1 MALRPQAEIEP
12 QLFKKVIAE
21 EDAIGMKPIIALNLK
36 AYPESLGKRGAELC
50 QIASEVSLLTGVRII
65 VAPQAVDLRDAA
77 LICGDVFAQHVDAVE
92 QGAFTGSVSVEAIK
106 AAGCKGSLVNHSE
119 KRLPEEVIAKTIARL
134 KECGMESM
142 LCTKDTGES
151 VRLAKYGPTFIAVE
165 PPELIGS
172 GISVSTAKPEIV
184 SGTVEAV
191 AKVNG
196 TPVLCG
202 AGVSN
207 ASDVK
212 KAIELGAAGVLLASA
227 FVKAADPK
235 KLLTQMAEAMQ

>member
-1 MALRPQAEIEP
+1 
-12 QLFKKVIAE
+12 
-21 EDAIGMKPIIALNLK
+21 MKPIIALNLK
-36 AYPESLGKRGAELC
+36 TYPESLGKKGADLC

-65 VAPQAVDLRDAA
+65 VAPQAVDLREAVQ
-77 LICGDVFAQHVDAVE
+77 ISGDIFAQHADAVA
-92 QGAFTGSVSVEAIK
+92 QGAFTGSVSVESIRD
-106 AAGCKGSLVNHSE
+106 AGCKGSLVNHSE
-119 KRLPEEVIAKTIARL
+119 RRLPEKTIAETIARL
-134 KECGMESM
+134 DGAGLESI
-142 LCTKDTGES
+142 LCAKDTAES
-151 VRLAKYGPTFIAVE
+151 VKLAIYKPTFIAVE

-191 AKVNG
+191 AKVNK

-207 ASDVK
+207 GSDVK

-227 FVKAADPK
+227 YVKAKDPK
-235 KLLTQMAEAMQ
+235 KLLTEMAEAIQ

>member
-1 MALRPQAEIEP
+1 
-12 QLFKKVIAE
+12 
-21 EDAIGMKPIIALNLK
+21 MKPIIALNLK
-36 AYPESLGKRGAELC
+36 VYKESLGKPGMELC

-65 VAPQAVDLRDAA
+65 VAPQVIDLREAVQV
-77 LICGDVFAQHVDAVE
+77 CGDVFAQHVDAAA
-92 QGAFTGSVSVEAIK
+92 QGAFTGTLTVEALK
-106 AAGCKGSLVNHSE
+106 ETGAKGSLVNHSE
-119 KRLPEEVIAKTIARL
+119 HRLPEEMIAKTIARL
-134 KECGMESM
+134 KEAGLESM
-142 LCTKDTGES
+142 LCTKDADES
-151 VRLAKYGPTFIAVE
+151 ARLAAYGPTYIAVE

-191 AKVNG
+191 AKVNK

-207 ASDVK
+207 GNDVK

-227 FVKAADPK
+227 FVKSPDPK
-235 KLLTQMAEAMQ
+235 KLLTQMAEAIG

>member
-1 MALRPQAEIEP
+1 MR
-12 QLFKKVIAE
+12 
-21 EDAIGMKPIIALNLK
+21 MKPIIALNLK
-36 AYPESLGKRGAELC
+36 VYAESLGGNGAELYKH
-50 QIASEVSLLTGVRII
+50 AAEVSLLTGVRVI
-65 VAPQAVDLRDAA
+65 VAPQAVDLRAA
-77 LICGDVFAQHVDAVE
+77 AQICTDVFAQHVDANV
-92 QGAFTGSVSVEAIK
+92 QGAFTGTLTVEAIK

-119 KRLPEEVIAKTIARL
+119 HRVPEERIAATIARL
-134 KECGMESM
+134 KEAGLESM
-142 LCTKDTGES
+142 LCTKDAEES
-151 VRLAKYGPTFIAVE
+151 ARLAKYEPTFIAVE

-172 GISVSTAKPEIV
+172 GISVSTAKPEVV

-191 AKVNG
+191 AKVNA

-227 FVKAADPK
+227 YVKANDPK
-235 KLLTQMAEAMQ
+235 ALLQSMAEAIA